1 MALQVSGIARYLWT
15 GLSGDTKPTDPIR
28 VGINDVFFETDTAKY
43 YVFNGVAWSV
53 SNSKPPMRGP

>member
-1 MALQVSGIARYLWT
+1 
-15 GLSGDTKPTDPIR
+15 